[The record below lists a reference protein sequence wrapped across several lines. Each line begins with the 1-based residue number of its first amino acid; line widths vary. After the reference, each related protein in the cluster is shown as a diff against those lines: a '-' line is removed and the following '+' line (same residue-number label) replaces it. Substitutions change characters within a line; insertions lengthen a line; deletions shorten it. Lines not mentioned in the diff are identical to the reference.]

1 MERLSAASRE
11 EVRLVQA
18 QLDEQKEKWRKE
30 QQDSHKNAKEKLSEL
45 ERAQSTIH
53 SLQEEVQ
60 HWPHNLNI
68 FNPST
73 ICGHTILL
81 VFSWPVKRR
90 SCSQVMRIEIM
101 LY

>member
-11 EVRLVQA
+11 EVRLLQS
-18 QLDEQKEKWRKE
+18 QLDEQRDKWKKE

-60 HWPHNLNI
+60 HWLHKNPNI
-68 FNPST
+68 
-73 ICGHTILL
+73 
-81 VFSWPVKRR
+81 
-90 SCSQVMRIEIM
+90 
-101 LY
+101 

>member
-1 MERLSAASRE
+1 M
-11 EVRLVQA
+11 QA

-30 QQDSHKNAKEKLSEL
+30 QQDSNKNIKEKLSEL

-60 HWPHNLNI
+60 HWPHKNLNF
-68 FNPST
+68 FNPSI

-81 VFSWPVKRR
+81 VFSLPVKRK
-90 SCSQVMRIEIM
+90 SCSQVMRIETM